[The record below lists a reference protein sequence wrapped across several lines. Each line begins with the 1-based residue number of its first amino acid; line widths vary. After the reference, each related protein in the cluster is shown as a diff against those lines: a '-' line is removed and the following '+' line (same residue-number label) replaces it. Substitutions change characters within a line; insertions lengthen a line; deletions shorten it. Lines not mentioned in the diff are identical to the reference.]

1 MSTTRYPADFSA
13 TPATDYLEIKAIRRD
28 YKSSSPKYVTA
39 GIPGSNT
46 LYLNIP
52 QKLGENQTQNWLNS
66 SLGEVGTFL
75 ADRTPSGGGNF
86 FVNAVK
92 RLAENALLGKSVE
105 AFQKVGGSNLN
116 ENALLSATGGIVY
129 NPNLEVLYN
138 GPDFRSFNYQFAMFT
153 KSEADAKAINDI
165 VRFFQYVSVP
175 STGGSVDQGAAAGLL
190 ADTAQVEA
198 AVGIGSTIGGGVQ
211 GAINN
216 LLPGGNGNQPG
227 PIGGAI
233 QGATQQLL
241 NTVVGVGGTFAGALA
256 TSAGLLFSG
265 DNRFIKQPPFL
276 LLSYKRGGQDHPF
289 LYSPMP
295 CALTGL
301 SIDYTPTGNYTV
313 MDNFGKQGVATVV
326 GVVITLSLTEI
337 KNVFQ
342 SDYEGKMSRS
352 IRAPG
357 LDS

>member
-1 MSTTRYPADFSA
+1 MATTRYPADFSA

-28 YKSSSPKYVTA
+28 YKSSSPKFIPA
-39 GIPGSNT
+39 GGPGSDT
-46 LYLNIP
+46 LYLNMP
-52 QKLGENQTQNWLNS
+52 QKLGEQQSQNWLNS
-66 SLGEVGTFL
+66 QLGEVGDFL
-75 ADRTPSGGGNF
+75 ANRTSTGTGNLF
-86 FVNAVK
+86 ANSI
-92 RLAENALLGKSVE
+92 RRIAENALLGKSVE
-105 AFQKVGGSNLN
+105 AFQKVGASNLN

-138 GPDFRSFNYQFAMFT
+138 GPDFRNFNYQFAMFT

-165 VRFFQYVSVP
+165 VRFFQYASVP
-175 STGGSVDQGAAAGLL
+175 STGGSVDAGSAVGLLLDTSQVELAAGTGSTLAGTIQGGISGAVSGGRAGAAAG
-190 ADTAQVEA
+190 
-198 AVGIGSTIGGGVQ
+198 
-211 GAINN
+211 
-216 LLPGGNGNQPG
+216 
-227 PIGGAI
+227 AI
-233 QGATQQLL
+233 QGLAQGVLDTAAS
-241 NTVVGVGGTFAGALA
+241 VGGTLLGTAVAG
-256 TSAGLLFSG
+256 GGGIFSG

-276 LLSYKRGGQDHPF
+276 LLTYKRGGQEHPF

-301 SIDYTPTGNYTV
+301 TIDYTPTGNYTV
-313 MDNFGKQGVATVV
+313 MDNFGKKDIATVV

-342 SDYEGKMSRS
+342 SDYEGKMSKS